1 MNKLFTTISIILL
14 SNSLISQTIADA
26 RNEAI
31 GQTVTI
37 TGVAT
42 NGSELGNIRYIQ
54 DGTAALP
61 AYGNNLSSIQR
72 GDSVSATGVLFEFSG
87 LLELSPTNSFTS
99 YGQGTLPQPLL
110 LLFKIL
116 LESAM

>member
-1 MNKLFTTISIILL
+1 MNKLFTTLSIILL
-14 SNSLISQTIADA
+14 SNILISQTIADA

-54 DGTAALP
+54 DGTAALH
-61 AYGNNLSSIQR
+61 R
-72 GDSVSATGVLFEFSG
+72 
-87 LLELSPTNSFTS
+87 
-99 YGQGTLPQPLL
+99 
-110 LLFKIL
+110 
-116 LESAM
+116 